1 MKDNQL
7 YENAEHLRKLYTQLS
22 VAQHSLCRLTYAQQQ
37 GDKFAIA
44 YIAQSGELDDLVDL
58 IDDIKTEVLRVS
70 NEICP
75 D

>member
-1 MKDNQL
+1 MKDNEL
-7 YENAEHLRKLYTQLS
+7 YENAEQLRKQHTQLS
-22 VAQHSLCRLTYAQQQ
+22 VAQHSLTRLTVAKQT
-37 GDKFAIA
+37 GDWFTIK
-44 YIAQSGELDDLVDL
+44 YIIQTGELDDLVDL